1 MRDWL
6 PYWPYSAA
14 WIGGAGASTDSIKGG
29 SMKCKKCGGKTQVTD
44 SEESIS
50 GHMVMR
56 RRQCPACGYRF
67 KTTETFWEDVKARN
81 DSIRILG
88 KEKDR

>member
-1 MRDWL
+1 
-6 PYWPYSAA
+6 
-14 WIGGAGASTDSIKGG
+14 
-29 SMKCKKCGGKTQVTD
+29 MKCKKCGGKTQVTD

-50 GHMVMR
+50 GHAVMR

-67 KTTETFWEDVKARN
+67 KTTETFWEDVKTRNN
-81 DSIRILG
+81 DSLRILG